1 MAQTRYKRPYSL
13 HLFFAIYFPLVVV
26 LVVLIVTLGT
36 QHPASVSV
44 LALVVVLGTL
54 AHIFDP
60 DTAYHHTKTTLDDG
74 TVVRVKRPYIG
85 FKHLETKVGVTGN
98 YEVRFDGW
106 RYEEALIRI

>member
-13 HLFFAIYFPLVVV
+13 RLFFAIYVPLAVAFI
-26 LVVLIVTLGT
+26 VLILTLGT
-36 QHPASVSV
+36 QHPASISV

-60 DTAYHHTKTTLDDG
+60 DTAYHTKTTLDDG

-85 FKHLETKVGVTGN
+85 FKHLETKVGVTGD